1 MRPVGPAGPGRP
13 RRRSRAIIV
22 VSVLLVATL
31 GLAGY
36 LWMTTREYRELAAS
50 TEAQARVIGTE
61 LASTR
66 AQLAGATDELAGVRS
81 QLKTAQARITALAD
95 EKAQAGDA
103 REAQLQ
109 LLDYQQRVS
118 AAAGT
123 VASALD
129 HCVQGQNQLIT
140 YLKNP
145 SAYDPAQLQ
154 SFGTQVSGLCQS
166 ATDANKALQDELAK

>member
-1 MRPVGPAGPGRP
+1 M
-13 RRRSRAIIV
+13 
-22 VSVLLVATL
+22 SVLLVLTL

-36 LWMTTREYRELAAS
+36 LWITTRAYRDLAAS
-50 TEAQARVIGTE
+50 TEARARVIGTD

-129 HCVQGQNQLIT
+129 HCVQGQDQLIS

-154 SFGTQVSGLCQS
+154 AFGTQVSGLCQS